1 MTNRIVLFVAG
12 GAAVVALSV
21 VYLWRVET
29 PASAVAGRP
38 GEPAALGVRQ
48 AEIDSAQRRVDE
60 TPPAAAPEVPA
71 LPAPSPASAP
81 EEDPRR
87 GTPREPEPPVAPSAD
102 AVAESEAVLAVR
114 KQVEAQVEGALGD
127 RRQALRNA
135 CWKGARGSSAS
146 FPVQAS
152 FGADGGLLALSIAD
166 DRSVSSEISACV
178 RAQPL
183 PLKID
188 PPGVAV
194 TVDVALSLP

>member
-29 PASAVAGRP
+29 PAPTVATRP
-38 GEPAALGVRQ
+38 GELAAVGVRQ

-60 TPPAAAPEVPA
+60 EPPTVAPEVPV
-71 LPAPSPASAP
+71 LPVTSPEREP
-81 EEDPRR
+81 GDDPRR
-87 GTPREPEPPVAPSAD
+87 GVVPAPEPPVAPSAD

-114 KQVEAQVEGALGD
+114 KQVEDQVKATLDD
-127 RRQALRNA
+127 RHRALRNA

-166 DRSVSSEISACV
+166 DRTAPAGVGACV

-183 PLKID
+183 PLKVD